1 MILEKQFIDN
11 NIIITNIDE
20 DFEKSRLIEKRKG
33 YQSKYGNKIKYCEYC
48 DKNIKLFSWQNHM
61 RSKKHLLCKQIFE
74 LKNENK
80 NKII

>member
-20 DFEKSRLIEKRKG
+20 NYEKLSLIEKRKG

-80 NKII
+80 II